1 MRHGPRCRGMDLAA
15 DATPQ
20 LAKATEPA
28 AAGAATGGA
37 IRALDWRELDTPS
50 ARSAW
55 DAIGRDAAEPNPFH
69 ESWYLLPA
77 LRALDPDGTVQ
88 LLRFNLDGRM
98 AGIMPLRRQPRYYR
112 WPLPNLGGWVHAN
125 CFLGVPLVATG
136 AEEAFWSALLEWA
149 DDNAGRA
156 LFLHLAAMPLNG
168 PMHAALGSVLARHRR
183 PAGVVW
189 REDRAAL
196 VSGDATPQ
204 SYLESALS
212 GKKRKELRRQM
223 ARLGEL
229 GDARFERLHGADG
242 LDQWIEDF
250 LALERSGWK
259 GAAGSALLSH
269 SATAALFRE
278 AMREGAERRRIERL
292 SLVLDGRPIAM
303 LATFLTPPGAFSYKT
318 AFDERFSRFSPG
330 VLLQRENLQ
339 LLEWP
344 DIQWAD
350 SCAAADHPMIDHIW
364 RERRPVG
371 RISIGIGGKTRRAL
385 FNALLKAETG
395 RTPKGIAA

>member
-1 MRHGPRCRGMDLAA
+1 MP
-15 DATPQ
+15 P
-20 LAKATEPA
+20 
-28 AAGAATGGA
+28 AATGGS
-37 IRALDWRELDTPS
+37 IRALDWREFDTPS
-50 ARSAW
+50 ARRAW
-55 DAIGRDAAEPNPFH
+55 DAMERAAAEPNPFH
-69 ESWYLLPA
+69 ECWYLLPA
-77 LRALDPDGTVQ
+77 LRALDPDGTVK
-88 LLRFNLDGRM
+88 LLRFNLDGQL
-98 AGIMPLRRQPRYYR
+98 AGILPVRRQPRYYR

-125 CFLGVPLVATG
+125 CFLGVPLVAAG
-136 AEEAFWSALLEWA
+136 AEEPFWHALLDWA
-149 DDNAGRA
+149 DDNAGHA

-168 PMHAALGSVLARHRR
+168 PMHAALDRVLAQHGRT
-183 PAGVVW
+183 AGVVW

-196 VSGDATPQ
+196 ANHDTTPDA
-204 SYLESALS
+204 YLERALS

-223 ARLGEL
+223 ARLGEM
-229 GDARFERLHGADG
+229 GDARFERQHGTEG

-269 SATAALFRE
+269 AATAALFRD
-278 AMREGAERRRIERL
+278 AMREGAQLRRVERL
-292 SLVLDGRPIAM
+292 SLLLDGRPVAM

-330 VLLQRENLQ
+330 VLLQCENLH

-344 DIQWAD
+344 DVQWAD

-371 RISIGIGGKTRRAL
+371 RISIGIGGKARRAL
-385 FNALLKAETG
+385 FGALLKAETG
-395 RTPKGIAA
+395 RNPKGLAA